1 MNVKNLK
8 RQHKGKM
15 SVGFFTLIEL
25 LVVIAIIAILA
36 AMLLPALNKAR
47 ERARS
52 ISCTSNLKQTIY
64 GGINYQ
70 GDFAH
75 WMPPSHAKT
84 TDLGVSEY
92 RIGNFTA
99 DSSNPA
105 FYYSAFLFYLNY
117 TPGLKSMTC
126 PAEGDPSVYAKN
138 LKYQYEY
145 AKVLVRAF
153 GMADYS
159 LSCPLNDLSHTFSE
173 LGYAT
178 KMGTKYFYNFKKE
191 RKPSSRILFMDSIV
205 KSGNEWYGHVNLTY
219 YNIMSQGTLFPG
231 ANYVSA
237 LLGSTNTATPCE
249 RHAMGRTNAA
259 FLDGHA
265 SAAEHKTLYASD
277 FVAGRN
283 YLKVPYATF

>member
-1 MNVKNLK
+1 MHMEIFK
-8 RQHKGKM
+8 RNQKRKAWGND
-15 SVGFFTLIEL
+15 FTLIEL

-36 AMLLPALNKAR
+36 SLLLPALNKAK
-47 ERARS
+47 EKARS

-70 GDFAH
+70 SDNNQ
-75 WMPPSHAKT
+75 WMPPALAKT

-92 RIGNFTA
+92 QIGKFIA

-126 PAEGDPSVYAKN
+126 PAEGDPNVYKKD

-145 AKVLVRAF
+145 AKVLIRAF

-159 LSCPLNDLSHTFSE
+159 LSCPLNNLSHTFAD
-173 LGYAT
+173 LGYAV
-178 KMGTKYFYNFKKE
+178 KMGSKYFYNFKNE
-191 RKPSSRILFMDSIV
+191 RKTSSRILFMDSIV
-205 KSGNEWYGHVNLTY
+205 LSGSEWYGHVNLPY
-219 YNIMSQGTLFPG
+219 YNIMSMGTLFPG
-231 ANYVSA
+231 ANYISA
-237 LLGSTNTATPCE
+237 ILGAANVATPCE
-249 RHAMGRTNAA
+249 RHATGRTNAA

-265 SAAEHKTLYASD
+265 EAADHKTLYASD

-283 YLKVPYATF
+283 YFKNPFATF

>member
-1 MNVKNLK
+1 MHMEIFK
-8 RQHKGKM
+8 RNQKRKAWGND
-15 SVGFFTLIEL
+15 FTLIEL

-36 AMLLPALNKAR
+36 SLLLPALNAAREKAR
-47 ERARS
+47 A

-70 GDFAH
+70 GDYNQ
-75 WMPPSHAKT
+75 WMPPSLAKT

-92 RIGNFTA
+92 RIGNFIA

-117 TPGLKSMTC
+117 TPGLRSMTC
-126 PAEGDPSVYAKN
+126 PAEGDPNVYKKN
-138 LKYQYEY
+138 LKYQYEV
-145 AKVLVRAF
+145 AKVLVRAY

-159 LSCPLNDLSHTFSE
+159 LSCPLNDLQHTFAD
-173 LGYAT
+173 LGYAA
-178 KMGTKYFYNFKKE
+178 KIGTKYFYNFKKE
-191 RKPSSRILFMDSIV
+191 RKTSSRILFMDSIV
-205 KSGNEWYGHVNLTY
+205 KSGDEWYGHVNLTY

-249 RHAMGRTNAA
+249 RHAKGRTNAA

-265 SAAEHKTLYASD
+265 AAAEHKTLYASD

-283 YLKVPYATF
+283 NLKVPFATF